1 MFVVASVGIEVIVGW
16 SPTMSIDNVC
26 LYTLFF
32 YKEPTS
38 RPSSKSSLFIDLKSA
53 NYSTKSSL
61 IVP

>member
-1 MFVVASVGIEVIVGW
+1 MQNFSVLYKIV
-16 SPTMSIDNVC
+16 NK

-38 RPSSKSSLFIDLKSA
+38 RPSSKSSIFVDLKSA
-53 NYSTKSSL
+53 NSSTKSSL